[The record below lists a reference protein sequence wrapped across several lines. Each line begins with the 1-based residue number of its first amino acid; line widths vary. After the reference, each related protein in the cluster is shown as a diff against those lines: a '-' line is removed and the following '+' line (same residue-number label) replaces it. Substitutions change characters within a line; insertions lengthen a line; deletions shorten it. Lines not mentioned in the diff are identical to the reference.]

1 MIRPVLIGL
10 GCLHSFQTL
19 GTGVLTPRF
28 EGLVHRIP
36 VKVSKLWFQVI
47 NVYQQPGSQESM
59 GLDNLRITIIGSRYV

>member
-19 GTGVLTPRF
+19 GTGVPTPQF
-28 EGLVHRIP
+28 EGLIHGILI
-36 VKVSKLWFQVI
+36 KASKLWFQVI

-59 GLDNLRITIIGSRYV
+59 GLGNCRITIMGSRYV